1 MLYYSICAECASDV
15 IGSVVA
21 AGRKIMEKGIIV
33 METKGKGIRALVSM
47 LLVFAIPVVILGIA
61 AIFLMKAVAGG
72 DMAYGMAA
80 IMIVV
85 LMAVI
90 VIAVFISAKILAG
103 RLGKVAGS
111 IGAIADGTLDLQDNK
126 LAERNDGIGRIMRS
140 VNEMVKSFAKVVTG
154 IRKATDTLDVLSDDF
169 KESFDNMTTAMEQVG
184 GAIGTITDNTVS
196 QADKTMDIEN
206 KINQIS
212 QAIEV
217 IAENVEAL
225 NQSADMMKSCNAS
238 SEEIMRELVQ
248 ISRENSTAIENVR
261 SQTDL
266 TNRSAMEIRQATE
279 IIAGIA
285 SQTNL
290 LALNASIEAA
300 RAGEM
305 GKGFAVV
312 AEEIRTLADQSRE
325 SSEQITS
332 IVNNLIENSNDSVEI
347 TRKVSEAFAQQNE
360 KIHETEEI
368 FLQLNKEIISVG
380 GSISGI
386 GKEVESLNRHKDVI
400 GEGIITLSDA
410 AEQNKAGAEE
420 TLNAVN
426 EFEQMVENCKVS
438 TDQIAEVTK
447 ELIGHISKVS
457 MVSEKGKKLLINE

>member
-1 MLYYSICAECASDV
+1 MET
-15 IGSVVA
+15 
-21 AGRKIMEKGIIV
+21 KEKGI
-33 METKGKGIRALVSM
+33 KALIAM
-47 LLVFAIPVVILGIA
+47 LLVFAIPVVIMGVA
-61 AIFLMKAVAGG
+61 AIILMGVVAGG
-72 DMAYGMAA
+72 NMGSGTATIILIVLMAA
-80 IMIVV
+80 IVICVFV
-85 LMAVI
+85 SVKVI
-90 VIAVFISAKILAG
+90 VG

-111 IGAIADGTLDLQDNK
+111 IGAIADGTLDLQENK

-154 IRKATDTLDVLSDDF
+154 IRKATDALDVLSDDF
-169 KESFDNMTTAMEQVG
+169 KESFDNMTAAMEQVG

-225 NQSADMMKSCNAS
+225 NISADKMKECNTS
-238 SEEIMRELVQ
+238 SEKIMRDLVQ
-248 ISRENSTAIENVR
+248 ISSDNGTAIENVR

-266 TNRSAMEIRQATE
+266 TNQSALEIRQATE

-325 SSEQITS
+325 SSEHITA

-347 TRKVSEAFAQQNE
+347 TKKVSEAFAQQNE

-368 FLQLNKEIISVG
+368 FSQLNKEIVIVG
-380 GSISGI
+380 GSILGI
-386 GKEVESLNRHKDVI
+386 GKEVDSLNRHKEII
-400 GEGIITLSDA
+400 GEGIVILSSA
-410 AEQNKAGAEE
+410 AEQNTASAEE
-420 TLNAVN
+420 TLSAMN
-426 EFEQMVENCKVS
+426 EFEQLVDNCKAS
-438 TDQIAEVTK
+438 TDQITEVTK
-447 ELIGHISKVS
+447 ELIGHIGKVS
-457 MVSEKGKKLLINE
+457 MVSEKGKNILGGSAAED